1 MVPENLGRYFYR
13 DNLKSEQAK
22 HLYNEI
28 LTYFTHN
35 YSTEVPVTFENMDEA
50 SQDIFCAAEA
60 LYYDWPELFFIG
72 NSWRFLYT
80 KEKPGRFII
89 EGNRYSAEQV
99 CMVRFHMKRV
109 RDYLLKGTEEEPV
122 LRREQIIYER
132 IAQLLRYDDR
142 HERHDHTIVAPI
154 LRCTGVCEGINAL
167 LLLALRAAGIPAIKV
182 IGCAKI
188 NGGGHAWAI
197 AWPDL
202 STPVHLDAT
211 WDLTSSVSPDIVW
224 ENHGERC
231 AFRYFNLSDRQIS
244 QDHDGYRKDYMPR
257 CQKEYLNYD
266 KICNI

>member
-132 IAQLLRYDDR
+132 IAQLLRYDNR
-142 HERHDHTIVAPI
+142 HERHDHTIVAP
-154 LRCTGVCEGINAL
+154 N
-167 LLLALRAAGIPAIKV
+167 
-182 IGCAKI
+182 
-188 NGGGHAWAI
+188 
-197 AWPDL
+197 
-202 STPVHLDAT
+202 
-211 WDLTSSVSPDIVW
+211 SSVY
-224 ENHGERC
+224 RC
-231 AFRYFNLSDRQIS
+231 V
-244 QDHDGYRKDYMPR
+244 
-257 CQKEYLNYD
+257 
-266 KICNI
+266 

>member
-99 CMVRFHMKRV
+99 CMVRFH
-109 RDYLLKGTEEEPV
+109 
-122 LRREQIIYER
+122 
-132 IAQLLRYDDR
+132 
-142 HERHDHTIVAPI
+142 
-154 LRCTGVCEGINAL
+154 IN
-167 LLLALRAAGIPAIKV
+167 V
-182 IGCAKI
+182 
-188 NGGGHAWAI
+188 
-197 AWPDL
+197 
-202 STPVHLDAT
+202 
-211 WDLTSSVSPDIVW
+211 
-224 ENHGERC
+224 
-231 AFRYFNLSDRQIS
+231 
-244 QDHDGYRKDYMPR
+244 
-257 CQKEYLNYD
+257 
-266 KICNI
+266 